1 MIQFFG
7 ILSVLLA
14 LFNRGAYLYSIL
26 KGETKPHAF
35 SWITWSI
42 VSTIACLAQWT
53 EGAGAGAWARTLS
66 TLFSYLFI
74 VFAFT
79 RGEKNITR
87 GDWATLIVTL
97 CAIPLW
103 YFTKTPVWSV
113 ILVTTID
120 VIGYYPTIRKSL
132 TKPQEESWPSWL
144 LSGLSSLAS
153 LFAMENIN
161 LSTSLYTF
169 VMVVT
174 NLGFTLF
181 LFIRRRQIQLI
192 SRIL

>member
-1 MIQFFG
+1 MTQFFG

-14 LFNRGAYLYSIL
+14 FFNRGSYLYSIL
-26 KGETKPHAF
+26 KGGTKPHVF

-42 VSTIACLAQWT
+42 ISTIALLAQVT
-53 EGAGAGAWARTLS
+53 EGAGAGAWARGLS
-66 TLFSYLFI
+66 TLFSYVFI
-74 VFAFT
+74 FLALT

-87 GDWATLIVTL
+87 GDRITLAFAL

-120 VIGYYPTIRKSL
+120 VVGYYPTIRKSL
-132 TKPQEESWPSWL
+132 LKPDEEAAGSWL

-153 LFAMENIN
+153 LFAMDQIN
-161 LSTSLYTF
+161 LSTTLYPG

-174 NLGFTLF
+174 NISFALF
-181 LFIRRRQIQLI
+181 L
-192 SRIL
+192 ILWRHRS